1 MNLLKERLKKIDV
14 TIALTHG
21 KNSYSSCR
29 HFNTSPPCLA
39 NRGSYYV
46 KRFSVAS
53 IRRSAEKCSKSLFL

>member
-14 TIALTHG
+14 AMAWTHG

-46 KRFSVAS
+46 KPFSVAS
-53 IRRSAEKCSKSLFL
+53 TRRSDGKRSKSLFL